1 MSPSATTRG
10 ACGLSGL
17 LLALIAVWTAPV
29 AAQAGAAAQAA
40 ASPTRAAV
48 LAQGWTALAQGQ
60 LGRASSA
67 AQQVLNQ
74 SPRDAGAVALAVEVE
89 ITRGGASAGLDAY
102 ERWLGAKNV
111 DAAYVLRRVA
121 SAYLDSAAHQQQS
134 VTRLSALKALMDDGD
149 PEAAA
154 ALNKAIA
161 AGGIAESRA
170 VASTGNSRAV
180 KALIAQLQSMP
191 DKLGTMKA
199 LAESGSEL
207 AIPPLVGMLS
217 DPNDDNRAGAAD
229 ALGRLGARGAIDQ
242 IKPLLNDRNFT
253 VKLNAASALYRLDDN
268 SGAQLLDQ
276 LLASEHPAIQ
286 LAAADALSVRPGG
299 AWQNVVRVLTG
310 NPDQL
315 IQLTA
320 ARLIAPYD
328 RDLAESVLERLRQSE
343 NLAIREE
350 AVRVLA
356 EKVANDFRTLRRLL
370 RSGDAT
376 TVVAAADRILELT
389 R

>member
-1 MSPSATTRG
+1 VLP
-10 ACGLSGL
+10 GL
-17 LLALIAVWTAPV
+17 LVVLLTAWSVP
-29 AAQAGAAAQAA
+29 AAGQAA
-40 ASPTRAAV
+40 AAETGSSRSAL
-48 LAQGWTALAQGQ
+48 LAQGWTALSQGQ
-60 LGRASSA
+60 LARASNA
-67 AQQVLNQ
+67 AQQVLTQ
-74 SPRDAGAVALAVEVE
+74 SPRDAAAVALAVEVE
-89 ITRGGASAGLDAY
+89 IARGGASAGLDTY
-102 ERWLGAKNV
+102 ERWLAAKNV

-121 SAYLDSAAHQQQS
+121 AAYLDTAARQQS
-134 VTRLSALKALMDDGD
+134 VARLHALKALMDDGD
-149 PEAAA
+149 SAAAA
-154 ALNKAIA
+154 ALNKGVA
-161 AGGIAESRA
+161 AGAVAESREL
-170 VASTGNSRAV
+170 ASTGNPRAV
-180 KALIAQLQSMP
+180 KVLIAHLQSMP
-191 DKLGTMKA
+191 DKRGTMQA
-199 LAESGSEL
+199 LAASGSEL
-207 AIPPLVGMLS
+207 AIPPLVTMLS
-217 DPNDDNRAGAAD
+217 DANDDNRAGAAD

-242 IKPLLNDRNFT
+242 LKPLLNDRNFT

-268 SGAQLLDQ
+268 TGAQLLDQ

-328 RDLAESVLERLRQSE
+328 RELAESVLERLRQSE

-356 EKVANDFRTLRRLL
+356 DKVANDFRTLRRLL

-376 TVVAAADRILELT
+376 TIVAAADRILELT

>member
-1 MSPSATTRG
+1 VL
-10 ACGLSGL
+10 CGL
-17 LLALIAVWTAPV
+17 LLVLLTLRTVPAD
-29 AAQAGAAAQAA
+29 AQAGAAEAG
-40 ASPTRAAV
+40 STRSV
-48 LAQGWTALAQGQ
+48 LLAQGWTALSQGQ
-60 LGRASSA
+60 LARASSA

-74 SPRDAGAVALAVEVE
+74 SPRDAGGVALAVEVE
-89 ITRGGASAGLDAY
+89 IARGGAAAGLDAY

-134 VTRLSALKALMDDGD
+134 VARLHALKALMDDGD
-149 PEAAA
+149 AEAAA
-154 ALNKAIA
+154 ALNKAVA
-161 AGGIAESRA
+161 AGGVAESRV
-170 VASTGNSRAV
+170 VASSGNVRAV
-180 KALIAQLQSMP
+180 KVLIAQLQTMP
-191 DKLGTMKA
+191 DTRGTMKA
-199 LAESGSEL
+199 LADSGSEL
-207 AIPPLVGMLS
+207 AVPPLVAMLS

-242 IKPLLNDRNFT
+242 LKPLLNDRNFT

-268 SGAQLLDQ
+268 TGAQLLDQ

-286 LAAADALSVRPGG
+286 LAAAEALSVRPGG

-328 RDLAESVLERLRQSE
+328 RELAESVLERLRLSE

-356 EKVANDFRTLRRLL
+356 DKVANDFRTLRRLL
-370 RSGDAT
+370 RTSDAT
-376 TVVAAADRILELT
+376 TVVTAADRILELT